1 VSVYSDSLVQC
12 LHFTDEEIKSQ
23 TMPNPSLPEEKKC
36 FCLWTLSF
44 EIRTLE
50 GLIGTVPGF
59 EWLLFL
65 SAQT

>member
-1 VSVYSDSLVQC
+1 
-12 LHFTDEEIKSQ
+12 
-23 TMPNPSLPEEKKC
+23 MPNPSLPEEKKC